1 MSLLRMIAFRPV
13 GIIEEGPGTVELR
26 EIGAE
31 VAAPAKK
38 PEVSAAPA
46 PLTAP
51 PIVRESQTEAH
62 PELQSAPV
70 PESGFAPEPEVM
82 PQAEPEPEPEP
93 EPESDPEPEP
103 ATRERVALEPARW
116 AELLDKLPLKG
127 IVYNVASHCEL
138 RQVDGEKAY
147 MVLDEAN
154 ASLYSDSQA
163 QRIAAALSDYLGG
176 NIEVILEV
184 GVPRYETP
192 ASRAR
197 RLLEE
202 RRAQAVAS
210 IEADPKV
217 QLLLERFEGTLD
229 RESITPIK
237 H

>member
-1 MSLLRMIAFRPV
+1 VDSQ
-13 GIIEEGPGTVELR
+13 TVTP
-26 EIGAE
+26 AE
-31 VAAPAKK
+31 
-38 PEVSAAPA
+38 PEPA
-46 PLTAP
+46 P
-51 PIVRESQTEAH
+51 V
-62 PELQSAPV
+62 
-70 PESGFAPEPEVM
+70 
-82 PQAEPEPEPEP
+82 PEPEPEL
-93 EPESDPEPEP
+93 EP
-103 ATRERVALEPARW
+103 ASHELVALEPARW

-138 RQVDGEKAY
+138 RQVDGDKAY

-163 QRIAAALSDYLGG
+163 QRIGAALADYLGRD
-176 NIEVILEV
+176 VVVFMEV

-197 RLLEE
+197 RLLDE
-202 RRAQAVAS
+202 RHAQAVAS
-210 IEADPKV
+210 IEADPGV